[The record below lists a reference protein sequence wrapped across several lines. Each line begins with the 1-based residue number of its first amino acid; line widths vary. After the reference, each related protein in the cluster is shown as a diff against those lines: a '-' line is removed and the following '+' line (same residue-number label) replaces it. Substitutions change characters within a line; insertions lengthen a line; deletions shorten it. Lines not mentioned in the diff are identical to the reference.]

1 MKKKLQKA
9 FNVAGDDPEKMDKA
23 FRLQEEVD
31 EL

>member
-9 FNVAGDDPEKMDKA
+9 FNVAGDDPEKIDRA
-23 FRLQEEVD
+23 FGLQEEII